1 MHGDGFF
8 RTGLQN
14 TSGMEE
20 PALITPISGSAAA
33 VFMLKRG

>member
-14 TSGMEE
+14 TSGMQE
-20 PALITPISGSAAA
+20 PALFTSISGSAAP

>member
-8 RTGLQN
+8 RTDLQS
-14 TSGMEE
+14 TPGMDK
-20 PALITPISGSAAA
+20 PALITPITGSAAA

>member
-14 TSGMEE
+14 SSGMEE
-20 PALITPISGSAAA
+20 LALIAPISGSAAA
-33 VFMLKRG
+33 VFMLKRS